1 MKTKVSF
8 LLIMALVFFACSQDE
23 NLKVGPNENTSGFTN
38 DLITLK
44 SGVIIAK
51 KGINICTREI
61 SF

>member
-8 LLIMALVFFACSQDE
+8 LLIMALVFFACSNDE
-23 NLKVGPNENTSGFTN
+23 NFNVDLKENFSGSTAE
-38 DLITLK
+38 LVTLK

-51 KGINICTREI
+51 KGINICSREI